1 MTGWIRAAKR
11 LVDVVIA
18 RRRWVASGMALA
30 LLCATPAS
38 AQPEAYLLWGG
49 VSGCVTFVGCGGTIM
64 RVTTQPPAIVST
76 AIDAAGE
83 FLASPYLTPDG
94 RFLAWITNAGTAQ
107 SARVALR
114 DTATGMT
121 TTFDVPGVSEMVGNP
136 VRPEL
141 FLFDFNGPFA
151 LGPAGF
157 RRFAGSPCAGSY
169 PISVS
174 GDGRRLLSFC
184 GGDGSLTR
192 LNQTRLV
199 DTDTGQIVATLPPWN
214 HAALNRDGSE
224 VYAVDYVSGTLHL
237 QRWAAATG
245 AVLGDV
251 AIPPAYPGGVAAVSR
266 IAADHRGN
274 RVVVAGP
281 VIHVFDGQ
289 TLSVSRSQA
298 VSLFGQVVSVESL
311 AIDEAESLAYTTVR
325 GLTEG
330 SSYMAYEIYDIATLG
345 LRVNVMGARGGGF
358 VPIRRPPPPS
368 ALTATVTG
376 SDVGLSWS
384 SGSPP
389 DAVTRYVL
397 EVGSAPGLADIFS
410 GLDVGLQTS
419 FAASGVPPG
428 TYYVRVRAGNYSGLS
443 APSNE
448 VAVVVP

>member
-1 MTGWIRAAKR
+1 MKR
-11 LVDVVIA
+11 RLQGARSLVNGAVA
-18 RRRWVASGMALA
+18 RWMPVASGMALA
-30 LLCATPAS
+30 LLCVAPAA

-49 VSGCVTFVGCGGTIM
+49 VSGCVTFIGCGGTIM
-64 RVTTQPPAIVST
+64 RVTTQPPSVVST

-114 DTATGMT
+114 DTATGIT
-121 TTFDVPGVSEMVGNP
+121 TAFDVPGVSEMVGNP

-141 FLFDFNGPFA
+141 FLFDFAGPFA

-169 PISVS
+169 PISLS

-192 LNQTRLV
+192 LNETRLV

-214 HAALNRDGSE
+214 QAALNRDGSE
-224 VYAVDYVSGTLHL
+224 AYVVDYVSGTLHL
-237 QRWAAATG
+237 QRRQTATG
-245 AVLGDV
+245 AVLGD
-251 AIPPAYPGGVAAVSR
+251 ATIPPPYPGGTPSVSR
-266 IAADHRGN
+266 MALDHRGN

-289 TLSVSRSQA
+289 TLSVLRSQA

-311 AIDEAESLAYTTVR
+311 AIDEAESLAYMTVR

-345 LRVNVMGARGGGF
+345 LRVNVMGVRGGDF

-389 DAVTRYVL
+389 GAVTRYVL
-397 EVGSAPGLADIFS
+397 EVGSAPGLNDIFS

-428 TYYVRVRAGNYSGLS
+428 TYYVRVRAGNYAGLS

-448 VAVVVP
+448 VAVHVP